1 MCLPFSLGLVPPF
14 PTFLPSHS
22 QPRSAARLSG
32 SSHSVWKFVFP
43 RMNPL
48 VRPPARST
56 APKTPPPGAAHSGVE
71 REREREGFRRPPG
84 VSVPSGER
92 AMLGRRR
99 IGPVTNQGE
108 RRRRSKR
115 FRKSLSFQHHKLF
128 LPDRRKGRTT
138 PHNSPSPPPSRPLSS
153 LTPSSLPPSLPSPS
167 PCPATST
174 YFTDV
179 MVTYVA
185 LRGATL
191 DDDERARAA
200 RVKFTFGH
208 EGEGWREGGRA
219 AQD

>member
-1 MCLPFSLGLVPPF
+1 MSVPRPG
-14 PTFLPSHS
+14 
-22 QPRSAARLSG
+22 QRPRRPRRRARRVR
-32 SSHSVWKFVFP
+32 VW
-43 RMNPL
+43 
-48 VRPPARST
+48 SE
-56 APKTPPPGAAHSGVE
+56 GG
-71 REREREGFRRPPG
+71 REGCRRPPG

-208 EGEGWREGGRA
+208 EGEG
-219 AQD
+219 